1 MEESPFTS
9 NSRDDEMKS
18 DQPESPDKKMEEA
31 GPSLTPVMVETPGQL
46 VRIVTQVTDPKFSI
60 NTTPGQHKFNSCATS
75 VPWQCNINTNTIT
88 FQNHTKARTT
98 AAVFF
103 YITSIVQ
110 HKSNT
115 CAVPC
120 MPYNTSAILQHIEL
134 PHIGCWSSDGLKLA
148 NSFSSFTAREKSL

>member
-75 VPWQCNINTNTIT
+75 VP
-88 FQNHTKARTT
+88 
-98 AAVFF
+98 
-103 YITSIVQ
+103 
-110 HKSNT
+110 
-115 CAVPC
+115 
-120 MPYNTSAILQHIEL
+120 
-134 PHIGCWSSDGLKLA
+134 
-148 NSFSSFTAREKSL
+148 